1 MRRLK
6 DLDVHEISL
15 VNRGANR
22 RRYLVVKSDG
32 PGAAPM
38 ADAPTT
44 TAQELMAAF
53 AKIPKDKLEAV
64 ASIAKSARMKV
75 AKDDGEVTTEELSD
89 QAQNALKAA
98 FRILAPF
105 SEQIGS
111 DTMADFTDA
120 LGVASDE
127 DTADEDAVDEVAEA
141 AADDVADSVG
151 KADEDEDKKDED
163 EDVSKATDD
172 ADEVAQKAD
181 EPPKEEAEDD
191 VPPQITKAEGMPDFA
206 DAAQD
211 DVDAAMDAARTA
223 YAEAMKQ
230 RGKQETAAKADDT
243 AEDKDEDEDKDKDA
257 VEKSAFARDLTREQR
272 RLLEPVMKAHIDRL
286 SALEKQNRELVAKS
300 AQFETEMRRREFIA
314 KAAREYSALGKPEEI
329 GENMLRL
336 HQKDPEGLEAWE
348 RIMKAANAQAKEGG
362 VSGMFQEL
370 GTAMSPALTSSD
382 AQDRLTQAVDARV
395 QKSAGGR
402 SREQIEA
409 EFLRTPEGRA
419 LYGQAQRSR

>member
-1 MRRLK
+1 
-6 DLDVHEISL
+6 
-15 VNRGANR
+15 
-22 RRYLVVKSDG
+22 
-32 PGAAPM
+32 M

-127 DTADEDAVDEVAEA
+127 DTADEDAVDDVAEA
-141 AADDVADSVG
+141 AADDVADAVG
-151 KADEDEDKKDED
+151 KADEDDKKDED

-172 ADEVAQKAD
+172 ADDVAQKAD

-191 VPPQITKAEGMPDFA
+191 VPPQVTKADGMPDFA
-206 DAAQD
+206 DAAQE

-230 RGKQETAAKADDT
+230 RGKQETASKADD
-243 AEDKDEDEDKDKDA
+243 AEDEEEDKDKDA

-314 KAAREYSALGKPEEI
+314 KAAREYSALGKAEEI

-336 HQKDPEGLEAWE
+336 HQRDPEGLEAWE
-348 RIMKAANAQAKEGG
+348 RIMKAANAQAQEGG
-362 VSGMFQEL
+362 VAGMFQEL

-395 QKSAGGR
+395 QKSAGGK

-419 LYGQAQRSR
+419 LYGQAHRSR